1 MDDLK
6 EILRSVLQEELQPI
20 NQRLNNLEN
29 ELQPISQRLNNLE
42 NELQSVKSQM
52 NNRFDTMEAK
62 MTLLEKNMATKED
75 VADIQAIKQ
84 ATLEVSEKVN
94 DLVEERDS
102 KIHVLNKRL
111 FKVESFIERLSS
123 Q

>member
-29 ELQPISQRLNNLE
+29 Q
-42 NELQSVKSQM
+42 LQSVKSQM